1 MLEMLTR
8 RWVEGGAKMG
18 HQELLQFRSYS
29 LPKKRG
35 RTGHFKNDGLRLISL
50 GCKQKQKTQTMC
62 KKPTLFWSQSVTPL
76 RPPTASQWAAVRI
89 TTEACCRCNPHGV
102 IPEVT
107 FLKVETQTFGAKY
120 KNCSE
125 GEECKKRRGSI
136 SSIVLFSRT
145 NTNAWFAFYYYDI
158 TVLS

>member
-1 MLEMLTR
+1 
-8 RWVEGGAKMG
+8 
-18 HQELLQFRSYS
+18 
-29 LPKKRG
+29 
-35 RTGHFKNDGLRLISL
+35 
-50 GCKQKQKTQTMC
+50 MC
-62 KKPTLFWSQSVTPL
+62 KNPTLFWSKSVTPL
-76 RPPTASQWAAVRI
+76 LPPTTSQWAAVRI
-89 TTEACCRCNPHGV
+89 TTEACRRSNLHGV

-120 KNCSE
+120 KKFSE